1 MSELIPTKHLQ
12 IRFKFHDV
20 LILLV
25 AAVLIGWCMLV
36 LPSMDISYD
45 VKKTAIAGVAFLFI
59 EGVTRLVIFRILRI
73 KSKDDFSKMPKF
85 IVTEYRN
92 VNKGTLSKIFLI
104 PNAVYCLLL
113 IIPTIALRNNDV
125 KYIFYWTFTFSVCL
139 FVFNI
144 LRVFKIES
152 VKE

>member
-25 AAVLIGWCMLV
+25 AAALIGWCMLV

-45 VKKTAIAGVAFLFI
+45 VKKTAIAGVAFLLLD
-59 EGVTRLVIFRILRI
+59 GVTRLVIFRILGI

-85 IVTEYRN
+85 IVTEYKN
-92 VNKGTLSKIFLI
+92 VNKGNLSKIFLI

-144 LRVFKIES
+144 LRVLKIES

>member
-25 AAVLIGWCMLV
+25 AAALIGWCMLV

-45 VKKTAIAGVAFLFI
+45 VKKTAIAGVAFLLLD
-59 EGVTRLVIFRILRI
+59 GVTRLVIFRILGI

-85 IVTEYRN
+85 IVTEYKN
-92 VNKGTLSKIFLI
+92 VNKGNLSKIFLI
-104 PNAVYCLLL
+104 PNAVYSLLL
-113 IIPTIALRNNDV
+113 LVLTLTLQSDF
-125 KYIFYWTFTFSVCL
+125 KSLFYWIFTLSVCYL
-139 FVFNI
+139 IFNI
-144 LRVFKIES
+144 FRVLKIES